1 MASFVLIKRSPQ
13 IFKMASAEAI
23 AKLETKAVAAERL
36 ISLLKSQIAEVKAA
50 KASGQSN
57 EYTKE
62 MDQLKMENSQLKADI
77 EEWKVKLSAAEAANG
92 KKVYCSTSSTATN
105 SSAPPVTE
113 KVEKTEEKPK
123 QTQEKAKE
131 KKPKSD
137 KPAKEK
143 KEPKQDTPE
152 VPPNIGLLDLRVGH
166 IRSAKK
172 HPDADALYVEE
183 VDVGEEK
190 PRTVISGLVKFIPE
204 PEMQDRMA
212 VLLCN
217 LKPSKMRGIMS
228 EAMVMCASTPDKV
241 EIMAPPPGSKP
252 GDVVLVDGFTRDSNM
267 GQLNPKKKIFEAVA
281 PDLKVNGDKQA
292 TYKGVLWTVN
302 GEPVTSQSLTNVN
315 IK

>member
-1 MASFVLIKRSPQ
+1 MGI
-13 IFKMASAEAI
+13 IKMASAEAI

-36 ISLLKSQIAEVKAA
+36 ISLLRAQISEVKAA
-50 KASGQSN
+50 QGGLQAAGYN
-57 EYTKE
+57 KE
-62 MDQLKMENSQLKADI
+62 IEQLKVQNMQLKVDV
-77 EEWKVKLSAAEAANG
+77 ETWKNKLTAAEVANG
-92 KKVYCSTSSTATN
+92 KKVMCSPSSKEPAVAVQVKEEVPEAEIK
-105 SSAPPVTE
+105 APAAQNN
-113 KVEKTEEKPK
+113 K
-123 QTQEKAKE
+123 KE
-131 KKPKSD
+131 KKPKAD
-137 KPAKEK
+137 KPPKEK
-143 KEPKQDTPE
+143 KEAKPE
-152 VPPNIGLLDLRVGH
+152 VPEAPVDIGLLDLRVGH

-172 HPDADALYVEE
+172 HPDADSLYVEE

-217 LKPSKMRGIMS
+217 LKPSKVRGIMS

-241 EIMAPPPGSKP
+241 EIMTPPPGSKA
-252 GDVVLVDGFTRDSNM
+252 GDLVTVEGFPRDPNM

-281 PDLKVNGDKQA
+281 PELGVNESNQA

-302 GEPVTSQSLTNVN
+302 CHPITSQSLVNVN